1 MSPASRC
8 QRTVLA
14 TALGLAALSLGGPT
28 VPAAPADAAPASRR
42 PAAVSTPAGVPAPA
56 DRGWIGVSLGRD
68 PLPVR
73 SSEERSGAG
82 VDGIATAPPDG
93 VAIGAVIRQSP
104 ADRAGLRGGD
114 VVTAVDG
121 QPVESTQEFIAAIS
135 GRGPGAWVDLD
146 LWRRGSARR
155 ATVRLEPFPEDAA
168 RLRDVK
174 LGWAGIEAL
183 DVPLQLREQWG
194 GSEERGVLVGAVAE
208 LGPAERGGV
217 RPGDLVLEVDGE
229 PVATASDLT
238 MRIARVGDGAKVE
251 LGLSR
256 QGLEL
261 TVEVLLEVEPPDDRD
276 EAPTG
281 RNPAEGPTRRPN
293 GR

>member
-14 TALGLAALSLGGPT
+14 TAFGLAALVLGAPT

-73 SSEERSGAG
+73 SSEEGSGAG
-82 VDGIATAPPDG
+82 ADGTGPAPPDG

-114 VVTAVDG
+114 LVTAIDG

-146 LWRRGSARR
+146 LWRRGSERR
-155 ATVRLEPFPEDAA
+155 VTVRLERFPEDAA

-183 DVPLQLREQWG
+183 EVPLQLREQWG

-208 LGPAERGGV
+208 GGPAERGGV
-217 RPGDLVLEVDGE
+217 RPGDLVLTVDGE
-229 PVATASDLT
+229 PVVTVPDLIT
-238 MRIARVGDGAKVE
+238 RIARVGDGAKVE

-261 TVEVLLEVEPPDDRD
+261 TVEILLEVEPPDNRD
-276 EAPTG
+276 EAPRV

>member
-1 MSPASRC
+1 MNPASRW
-8 QRTVLA
+8 QRMVLG
-14 TALGLAALSLGGPT
+14 TASGLAALALGAPAA
-28 VPAAPADAAPASRR
+28 PAAPADPAPASRR
-42 PAAVSTPAGVPAPA
+42 PANVSTPAGVPAPA

-73 SSEERSGAG
+73 SSEEGSEAGADEAGPAPPAG
-82 VDGIATAPPDG
+82 VG
-93 VAIGAVIRQSP
+93 IGAVIRQSP

-114 VVTAVDG
+114 LVTAIDG

-146 LWRRGSARR
+146 LWRRGSERR
-155 ATVRLEPFPEDAA
+155 VTVRLERFPEDAA

-194 GSEERGVLVGAVAE
+194 GSEESGVLVGAVAE
-208 LGPAERGGV
+208 GGPAERSGV
-217 RPGDLVLEVDGE
+217 RPGDLVLAVDGE
-229 PVATASDLT
+229 PVVTVPDLF

-261 TVEVLLEVEPPDDRD
+261 TVEILLEVEPPEDPD
-276 EAPTG
+276 EAPPR

>member
-1 MSPASRC
+1 
-8 QRTVLA
+8 
-14 TALGLAALSLGGPT
+14 
-28 VPAAPADAAPASRR
+28 
-42 PAAVSTPAGVPAPA
+42 
-56 DRGWIGVSLGRD
+56 
-68 PLPVR
+68 
-73 SSEERSGAG
+73 
-82 VDGIATAPPDG
+82 
-93 VAIGAVIRQSP
+93 VAIGAVIRGSP

-114 VVTAVDG
+114 LVTVIDG

-135 GRGPGAWVDLD
+135 GRGPGAWVDLE
-146 LWRRGSARR
+146 LWRRGSERR
-155 ATVRLEPFPEDAA
+155 VTVRLERFPEDAA

-174 LGWAGIEAL
+174 LGWAGIEPL
-183 DVPLQLREQWG
+183 EVPLQLREQWG

-208 LGPAERGGV
+208 GGPAERGGV
-217 RPGDLVLEVDGE
+217 RPGDLVLTVDGE
-229 PVATASDLT
+229 PVVTVPDLIT
-238 MRIARVGDGAKVE
+238 RIARVGDGARVE
-251 LGLSR
+251 LELSR

>member
-1 MSPASRC
+1 MSPASRW

-14 TALGLAALSLGGPT
+14 TASGLAALALGAPA
-28 VPAAPADAAPASRR
+28 VPAAPADPPPASRR
-42 PAAVSTPAGVPAPA
+42 PAVVSTPAGVPAPA

-73 SSEERSGAG
+73 SSEEGTGTPADAAG
-82 VDGIATAPPDG
+82 PAPPEG
-93 VAIGAVIRQSP
+93 VAIGAVIRGSP

-114 VVTAVDG
+114 LVTAIDG

-135 GRGPGAWVDLD
+135 GRGPGAWVDLE
-146 LWRRGSARR
+146 LWRRGSERR
-155 ATVRLEPFPEDAA
+155 VTVRLERFPEDAA

-183 DVPLQLREQWG
+183 EVPLQLREQWG

-208 LGPAERGGV
+208 GGPAERGGV
-217 RPGDLVLEVDGE
+217 RPGDLVLAVDGE
-229 PVATASDLT
+229 PVVTVPDLVT
-238 MRIARVGDGAKVE
+238 RIARVGDGAKVE

-261 TVEVLLEVEPPDDRD
+261 TVEVLLEVEPPDDPD
-276 EAPTG
+276 EAPRG
-281 RNPAEGPTRRPN
+281 RNPVEGPTRRPN